1 MEQDI
6 KAGGVEHLATY
17 VAGGDTMHVVSLY
30 IHHTLTPERIAE
42 LTTLVES
49 LALRAIT
56 TWAKL

>member
-1 MEQDI
+1 MEQAI
-6 KAGGVEHLATY
+6 NAGGVENVATH

-42 LTTLVES
+42 LTTLLEG